1 MFTRDEIQILIE
13 GIAAVNRRLQQSS
26 NTTNKTEVARC
37 KKENLLVGSILE
49 KLNQNLLTLSK

>member
-26 NTTNKTEVARC
+26 KTTNKIEVARC
-37 KKENLLVGSILE
+37 KKENLLVGSIIE
-49 KLNQNLLTLSK
+49 KLNQNLLILTK